1 MQINSNNNNMTFS
14 PNVWYE
20 IYKILVNSCIQKVFN
35 DLCKYVL

>member
-1 MQINSNNNNMTFS
+1 MNKVYSNITVS

-20 IYKILVNSCIQKVFN
+20 IYKMLVNNCIQKVLN